1 MFTSLQ
7 QEIQLLKSLRHAN
20 IVRYIDHVVNTKT
33 NQLYIAME
41 YIENGSLAQMVKKY
55 GKFPESLARTYVA
68 KIVDGLVYL
77 HEQGVIHRDVK
88 GANILI
94 DKDGVVKLAD
104 FGVATKIKASAA
116 SAELG
121 ENVAVGTP
129 YFMAPEVITF
139 QGIKPQSDVWSLG
152 CTIIEMLSGE
162 PPYASSSPFSA
173 MYRMVEDDHPPF
185 PSGISPAL
193 ESFLLQCF
201 QKNVDL
207 RLTARELRTLAWLK
221 PAYDT
226 EQAAPH
232 TAAHA
237 AAQDKA
243 APRPLPVLTNFSAA
257 MREVLD
263 YNEALDVVRSQVP
276 AKSGTPDPGDNGGSS
291 ALVGGGGAGGGG
303 GPLHAPHVTTKLSA
317 LVSPRTPRSAALLA
331 SADASLGSSRSRAVV
346 PQTAPHHRHQAVVGG
361 GAPSS
366 RLTRPRSGTHDSG
379 LHAPIGAANDD
390 DQQHSEEQQQQ
401 QQAPIRRQSARG
413 HNLSKSSFTVLPE
426 KSGDARAGLR
436 KSLMQRFAPKTSLD
450 RFKERNM
457 RDEWD
462 NDYLPPN
469 NSDEEDASGDAMPD
483 VSMRR
488 SSSGTLQRRSHV
500 RKRVHMAS
508 TVTAD
513 LGGVKIAALRTASD
527 ENENAVRR
535 ELKGSGDSVAA
546 KRAALAKSAH
556 STPAGVKAPV
566 HRVSSGGG
574 ELDDDDEDWDV
585 EFATATGEQS
595 PRSVPVNRSLKLA
608 LDTTPPQET
617 NNGKK
622 RVRTRRRKTSSKA
635 GDDDGDWQSIS
646 SDADAPGGAGGDS
659 DSGAA
664 VAAAAPAAP
673 GASGAADAVE
683 DDDDADFDR
692 DFDLGF
698 GKWKD
703 NSKVGDW
710 GELLAPKLDRRPA
723 PLPASVSAVKVSAAS
738 EAARRASVTSERLSQ
753 YKDKDRPADDDFDFG
768 STSNDD
774 EPVLPLKLKQTIKA
788 PPKLAHSHDTFSSD
802 HSDSGDIGGDDDD
815 DEHGDGDGDQAARG
829 SRGGGGLQLAAR
841 FTSQQA
847 PPAVAVDWD
856 DTSSSERS
864 AGEAMDAAARN
875 DAVLREKFQEALLRE
890 ILQQIDLLCGS
901 YDDTAAILGALE
913 HLQHIFD
920 ENPGQEM
927 LLITN
932 HGLLPLIALI
942 ERGGANA
949 DVLHRTLELAINIG
963 EDPDIL
969 SNLCVMGAIPAVM
982 ACAAPEQAASVRHL
996 AARFIR
1002 QVICGNAQ
1010 TLQMFIACKG
1020 LAALVGLLDTNDYDS
1035 DRELLWAAVT
1045 SIEMIFRLQHEVSAP
1060 RNEFLHL
1067 FFNCQFL
1074 THFGPAMYATLSD
1087 HDAPPARRVAAA
1099 NLLMTFARGDA
1110 RIKRALCSAETG
1122 FLPWVRQTFDVL
1134 PPDDENNL
1142 TLLKALREL
1151 SSDSTTL
1158 RSLEI
1163 FLERV
1168 VQLGNTFVQ
1177 RKQFP
1182 AELFN
1187 RAIQFLFDMCR
1198 FDRKRQETAASCGIV
1213 PFLLTVIFSN
1223 KPVKEF
1229 AVPIFTD
1236 LARTSMLTRNILW
1249 KNDGLRYYLQLTQD
1263 PYWHMDALG
1272 AIAAWLPHERERL
1285 EQALLSPENVQSLVG
1300 TLRFD
1305 NASALVSVLESL
1317 ESIASLSPLLGQA
1330 LGRSEFGLI
1339 ELLAP
1344 HVQHS
1349 NPHVRVNVV
1358 KLVVALCQRSVNAR
1372 RMLRRG
1378 NMFDS
1383 IQALARG
1390 DPSLLVQNIAN
1401 TILLLAGGDGDTSP
1415 RLDGATTSDTS
1426 GRSSPVA
1433 SPVLSHTSSS
1443 ASVVPHVGG
1452 PSPSASPRVS
1462 RPSISSSSG
1471 AGGGSSSAAVAAA
1484 AAAATGGGGGG
1495 DVQLQRDLEHLKHAP
1510 TKAVVWIEDSE
1521 LQICELLGSGAS
1533 GSVYRGYYRNTEVAI
1548 KELKDGEDDAERIE
1562 EFRKEFAIL
1571 SAMDHKLLILLYGC
1585 SIKPRLRLVMEFA
1598 AGGSL
1603 DSLLSNVSVN
1613 FTWELLFSLMT
1624 QLCQAVNVLHQWT
1637 PQILHRDIKPLNL
1650 LLTRNGDLK
1659 LGDFGLSRF
1668 NSNSN
1673 ANTLGKIRGTM
1684 AYAAPETYAGSP
1696 YTTKSD
1702 VYSVG
1707 MIIWETVTRA
1717 MTGAHERPF
1726 SEFKNIKFDFQII
1739 MHAAKKHVRPTIP
1752 ARTPTS
1758 LRSAIERSWN
1768 KDVPPRPEA
1777 LELLALLQTASGKY
1791 QRHREQ
1797 WDALLGPGGVAA
1809 QPSAASTTATTGTAA
1824 TPTPTPTDAT
1834 EQQSSREAKI
1844 EKIEQQLK
1852 QL

>member
-7 QEIQLLKSLRHAN
+7 QEIQLLKSLRHPN

-207 RLTARELRTLAWLK
+207 RLTARELRSLAWLK
-221 PAYDT
+221 PAYET
-226 EQAAPH
+226 EAAAAAPH
-232 TAAHA
+232 A
-237 AAQDKA
+237 AAGASSASQPASSKA
-243 APRPLPVLTNFSAA
+243 TSLRPPPTLNNFSAA
-257 MREVLD
+257 TRELLN
-263 YNEALDVVRSQVP
+263 YNEALDVVRSHVP
-276 AKSGTPDPGDNGGSS
+276 AKSGTPDPVHPLGDGAAVAHITGIG
-291 ALVGGGGAGGGG
+291 AAGG
-303 GPLHAPHVTTKLSA
+303 LAASAMAHAARVSTKVSA

-331 SADASLGSSRSRAVV
+331 SADASITQSRKDV
-346 PQTAPHHRHQAVVGG
+346 PQTAPHSRHVAVSTAAGG
-361 GAPSS
+361 RQP
-366 RLTRPRSGTHDSG
+366 TRPRSGTHDAGHGLLNRSG
-379 LHAPIGAANDD
+379 DLDD
-390 DQQHSEEQQQQ
+390 GGDAFGPSPQQQ
-401 QQAPIRRQSARG
+401 PMRRQSARG
-413 HNLSKSSFTVLPE
+413 HNLSKSSFVVLPE
-426 KSGDARAGLR
+426 KADEVRAGLR
-436 KSLMQRFAPKTSLD
+436 KALMQRFAPKTSLD

-469 NSDEEDASGDAMPD
+469 NSDEENDDDLPD
-483 VSMRR
+483 LAIRR
-488 SSSGTLQRRSHV
+488 SSSGALQRRAHV
-500 RKRVHMAS
+500 RKRSVPGMAS
-508 TVTAD
+508 DV
-513 LGGVKIAALRTASD
+513 GVKIAALRTASD
-527 ENENAVRR
+527 EQDNSIALAGDAKPDGSRR
-535 ELKGSGDSVAA
+535 AGAA
-546 KRAALAKSAH
+546 LLLAKSAH
-556 STPAGVKAPV
+556 STPAGTKAQP
-566 HRVSSGGG
+566 HRVNSGGH
-574 ELDDDDEDWDV
+574 DADDDEDWDV
-585 EFATATGEQS
+585 EFATATGDAAS

-608 LDTTPPQET
+608 LDTTPPHEAA
-617 NNGKK
+617 GVKK
-622 RVRTRRRKTSSKA
+622 RVRTRRRKTSKTE
-635 GDDDGDWQSIS
+635 DDDWQSVS
-646 SDADAPGGAGGDS
+646 SDDNVASGDDGGDN
-659 DSGAA
+659 DTA
-664 VAAAAPAAP
+664 VAATN
-673 GASGAADAVE
+673 DN
-683 DDDDADFDR
+683 DDDDDDDNFDR

-703 NSKVGDW
+703 NSRVGDW
-710 GELLAPKLDRRPA
+710 GELLAPKLDARPDKRPTAAA
-723 PLPASVSAVKVSAAS
+723 PLPNATVAAMKVSSAS
-738 EAARRASVTSERLSQ
+738 EAARRASMTSERLSQ
-753 YKDKDRPADDDFDFG
+753 YKDKEGKPTDADFDFG
-768 STSNDD
+768 STSDD
-774 EPVLPLKLKQTIKA
+774 EPLPLKVVQSVK
-788 PPKLAHSHDTFSSD
+788 PPLVQSHDTFSSD
-802 HSDSGDIGGDDDD
+802 SSGDIGGDD
-815 DEHGDGDGDQAARG
+815 EHADVARG
-829 SRGGGGLQLAAR
+829 GHGAGSTGLQLAAR
-841 FTSQQA
+841 FTSV
-847 PPAVAVDWD
+847 PAASTEGVFDWD
-856 DTSSSERS
+856 DTSGSEES
-864 AGEAMDAAARN
+864 AGEKMDAAARN

-901 YDDTAAILGALE
+901 YDDGAAILGALE

-927 LLITN
+927 QLITN

-942 ERGGANA
+942 ERGSANA
-949 DVLHRTLELAINIG
+949 EVLNRTLELVINIG

-982 ACAAPEQAASVRHL
+982 ACAAPQQAASVRAL
-996 AARFIR
+996 AARFIQ
-1002 QVICGNAQ
+1002 QVICGTAQ

-1020 LAALVGLLDTNDYDS
+1020 LAALVGLLDANDYDS
-1035 DRELLWAAVT
+1035 DRELLWSAVT

-1067 FFNCQFL
+1067 FVNCSFL
-1074 THFGPAMYATLSD
+1074 AYFGPAMYATLSD
-1087 HDAPPARRVAAA
+1087 HDAPPPRRAAAA
-1099 NLLMTFARGDA
+1099 NLLTTFARGDA
-1110 RIKRALCSAETG
+1110 RLKRALCSAETG

-1285 EQALLSPENVQSLVG
+1285 EQTLLSPDNVQSLVG
-1300 TLRFD
+1300 TLRFG

-1358 KLVVALCQRSVNAR
+1358 KLVVALCQRSPNAR

-1378 NMFDS
+1378 NMYDS
-1383 IQALARG
+1383 IQTLARA
-1390 DPSLLVQNIAN
+1390 DTSLLVQNIAN
-1401 TILLLAGGDGDTSP
+1401 TILLLAGGDGAGDASP

-1433 SPVLSHTSSS
+1433 SPVLSHASSS
-1443 ASVVPHVGG
+1443 ASVVPHLG
-1452 PSPSASPRVS
+1452 PSPSASPRIS
-1462 RPSISSSSG
+1462 RPSVSSTSG
-1471 AGGGSSSAAVAAA
+1471 AASVDSASA
-1484 AAAATGGGGGG
+1484 G
-1495 DVQLQRDLEHLKHAP
+1495 QLQRDLEHLKHAP

-1521 LQICELLGSGAS
+1521 LTICELLGSGAS

-1548 KELKDGEDDAERIE
+1548 KELKDGEDDAGRIE

-1585 SIKPRLRLVMEFA
+1585 SIQPRLRLVMEFA
-1598 AGGSL
+1598 PGGSL

-1613 FTWELLFSLMT
+1613 FTWEMFFSLMT

-1650 LLTRNGDLK
+1650 LLTRNHNLK

-1684 AYAAPETYAGSP
+1684 AYAAPETYAGQA

-1707 MIIWETVTRA
+1707 MIVWETVTRC

-1758 LRSAIERSWN
+1758 LRAAIERSWN

-1777 LELLALLQTASGKY
+1777 LELLALLQTSNGKFN
-1791 QRHREQ
+1791 RHREQ
-1797 WDALLGPGGVAA
+1797 WNELLG
-1809 QPSAASTTATTGTAA
+1809 SAAPTSSAPPPAAAPAPAAPAVTT
-1824 TPTPTPTDAT
+1824 TPAPEVP
-1834 EQQSSREAKI
+1834 EQSSREAKI
-1844 EKIEQQLK
+1844 AQIEQQLK
-1852 QL
+1852 S

>member
-1 MFTSLQ
+1 VFTSLQ

-207 RLTARELRTLAWLK
+207 RLTARELRSLAWLK
-221 PAYDT
+221 PAYET
-226 EQAAPH
+226 EAAAAAAAAPH
-232 TAAHA
+232 AAGGA
-237 AAQDKA
+237 SSTSQPASSKTTSL
-243 APRPLPVLTNFSAA
+243 RPLPPLTNFSAA
-257 MREVLD
+257 TRELLN
-263 YNEALDVVRSQVP
+263 YNEALDVVRSHVP
-276 AKSGTPDPGDNGGSS
+276 AKSGTPDPVHPVGD
-291 ALVGGGGAGGGG
+291 GAVSGVKAAIGGGG
-303 GPLHAPHVTTKLSA
+303 GSAGSGGVGGVAASALAHAARVTTKVSA

-331 SADASLGSSRSRAVV
+331 SADASITQSRKGV
-346 PQTAPHHRHQAVVGG
+346 PQTAPHSRHVGVTAAAG
-361 GAPSS
+361 GRQP
-366 RLTRPRSGTHDSG
+366 TRPRSGTHDAGQGSLMRSG
-379 LHAPIGAANDD
+379 ELDD
-390 DQQHSEEQQQQ
+390 GGDLLGPSPQQGQ
-401 QQAPIRRQSARG
+401 PMRRQSARG
-413 HNLSKSSFTVLPE
+413 HNLSKSSFVVLPE
-426 KSGDARAGLR
+426 KADEVRAGLR
-436 KSLMQRFAPKTSLD
+436 KALMQRFAPKTSLD

-469 NSDEEDASGDAMPD
+469 NSDEEDDDNMPD

-488 SSSGTLQRRSHV
+488 SSSGALQRRSHV
-500 RKRVHMAS
+500 RKRSVP
-508 TVTAD
+508 
-513 LGGVKIAALRTASD
+513 LGIAGDVGVKIAALRTASD
-527 ENENAVRR
+527 ERN
-535 ELKGSGDSVAA
+535 SSVALA
-546 KRAALAKSAH
+546 GDAIMSDASRRALLGKSAN
-556 STPAGVKAPV
+556 STPASSRALP
-566 HRVSSGGG
+566 HRVTSGGHDAD
-574 ELDDDDEDWDV
+574 DDDDEDWDV
-585 EFATATGEQS
+585 EFATATADAAS

-608 LDTTPPQET
+608 LDTTPPHEA
-617 NNGKK
+617 NAAGVKK
-622 RVRTRRRKTSSKA
+622 RVRTRRRKTSKTEEN
-635 GDDDGDWQSIS
+635 DNWQSVS
-646 SDADAPGGAGGDS
+646 SDDKDGGADN
-659 DSGAA
+659 DAA
-664 VAAAAPAAP
+664 VAATN
-673 GASGAADAVE
+673 
-683 DDDDADFDR
+683 DDDDDDNFDR

-703 NSKVGDW
+703 NSRVGDW
-710 GELLAPKLDRRPA
+710 GELLAPKLDARPDKRPAA
-723 PLPASVSAVKVSAAS
+723 PLPNATVSAMKVSSAS
-738 EAARRASVTSERLSQ
+738 EAARRASMTSERLSQ
-753 YKDKDRPADDDFDFG
+753 YKDKEGKPADADFDFG
-768 STSNDD
+768 STSDD
-774 EPVLPLKLKQTIKA
+774 EPLPLKVVHTVK
-788 PPKLAHSHDTFSSD
+788 PPLSHSHDTFSSD
-802 HSDSGDIGGDDDD
+802 SSGDIGGADD
-815 DEHGDGDGDQAARG
+815 DEHVA
-829 SRGGGGLQLAAR
+829 RGGGGHGGHGAGSAGLQLAAR
-841 FTSQQA
+841 FTSV
-847 PPAVAVDWD
+847 PAAASAEVVVDWD
-856 DTSSSERS
+856 DTSGSEES
-864 AGEAMDAAARN
+864 AGEKMDAAARN

-901 YDDTAAILGALE
+901 YDDGAAILGALE

-942 ERGGANA
+942 ERGSANA
-949 DVLHRTLELAINIG
+949 VVLNRTLELVINIG

-982 ACAAPEQAASVRHL
+982 ACAAPQQTASVRAL
-996 AARFIR
+996 AARFIQ
-1002 QVICGNAQ
+1002 QVICGTSQ

-1020 LAALVGLLDTNDYDS
+1020 LAALVGLLDANDYDS
-1035 DRELLWAAVT
+1035 DRELLWSAVT

-1067 FFNCQFL
+1067 FVNCSFL
-1074 THFGPAMYATLSD
+1074 AHFGPAMYATLSD
-1087 HDAPPARRVAAA
+1087 HDAPPARRAATA
-1099 NLLMTFARGDA
+1099 NLLTTFARGDA
-1110 RIKRALCSAETG
+1110 RLKRALCSAETG

-1285 EQALLSPENVQSLVG
+1285 EQTLLSPENVQSLVG
-1300 TLRFD
+1300 TLRFG

-1330 LGRSEFGLI
+1330 LGRTEFGLI

-1358 KLVVALCQRSVNAR
+1358 KLVVALCQRAPNAR

-1378 NMFDS
+1378 NMYDS
-1383 IQALARG
+1383 IQTLARA
-1390 DPSLLVQNIAN
+1390 DTSLLVQNIAN
-1401 TILLLAGGDGDTSP
+1401 TILLLAGSDGAGDASP

-1433 SPVLSHTSSS
+1433 SPVLSHASSS
-1443 ASVVPHVGG
+1443 ASVVVASHLG
-1452 PSPSASPRVS
+1452 PSPSASPRIS
-1462 RPSISSSSG
+1462 RPSVSSAS
-1471 AGGGSSSAAVAAA
+1471 GGGAASVDAASA
-1484 AAAATGGGGGG
+1484 G
-1495 DVQLQRDLEHLKHAP
+1495 QLQRDLEHLKHAP

-1521 LQICELLGSGAS
+1521 LTICELLGSGAS

-1548 KELKDGEDDAERIE
+1548 KELKDGEDDAGRIE

-1585 SIKPRLRLVMEFA
+1585 SIQPRLRLVMEFA
-1598 AGGSL
+1598 PGGSL

-1613 FTWELLFSLMT
+1613 FTWEMFFSLMT

-1650 LLTRNGDLK
+1650 LLTRNHDLK

-1684 AYAAPETYAGSP
+1684 AYAAPETYAGQP

-1707 MIIWETVTRA
+1707 MIVWETVTRC

-1758 LRSAIERSWN
+1758 LRAAIERSWN

-1777 LELLALLQTASGKY
+1777 LELLALLQTSNGKY
-1791 QRHREQ
+1791 NRHREQ
-1797 WDALLGPGGVAA
+1797 WNELLG
-1809 QPSAASTTATTGTAA
+1809 SAAPQAATTAAAPAPAPAPAAAAAAVGTT
-1824 TPTPTPTDAT
+1824 TPVPEAP
-1834 EQQSSREAKI
+1834 EQSSREAKI
-1844 EKIEQQLK
+1844 AQIEQQLK
-1852 QL
+1852 S

>member
-1 MFTSLQ
+1 
-7 QEIQLLKSLRHAN
+7 
-20 IVRYIDHVVNTKT
+20 
-33 NQLYIAME
+33 
-41 YIENGSLAQMVKKY
+41 
-55 GKFPESLARTYVA
+55 
-68 KIVDGLVYL
+68 
-77 HEQGVIHRDVK
+77 
-88 GANILI
+88 
-94 DKDGVVKLAD
+94 
-104 FGVATKIKASAA
+104 
-116 SAELG
+116 
-121 ENVAVGTP
+121 
-129 YFMAPEVITF
+129 
-139 QGIKPQSDVWSLG
+139 
-152 CTIIEMLSGE
+152 
-162 PPYASSSPFSA
+162 
-173 MYRMVEDDHPPF
+173 
-185 PSGISPAL
+185 
-193 ESFLLQCF
+193 
-201 QKNVDL
+201 
-207 RLTARELRTLAWLK
+207 
-221 PAYDT
+221 
-226 EQAAPH
+226 
-232 TAAHA
+232 
-237 AAQDKA
+237 
-243 APRPLPVLTNFSAA
+243 

-276 AKSGTPDPGDNGGSS
+276 AKSGTPDPTPSSDFGASSS
-291 ALVGGGGAGGGG
+291 ASSIAGGGAA
-303 GPLHAPHVTTKLSA
+303 PHAPHVTTKLSA

-331 SADASLGSSRSRAVV
+331 SADASLSSSRNRV
-346 PQTAPHHRHQAVVGG
+346 PQTAPHHRHQAMA
-361 GAPSS
+361 GAAPAV

-379 LHAPIGAANDD
+379 LVAPIGAGDD
-390 DQQHSEEQQQQ
+390 DLSPRQQQQ
-401 QQAPIRRQSARG
+401 QQQQQQQHRRQSARG
-413 HNLSKSSFTVLPE
+413 HNLSKSSFVVLPE
-426 KSGDARAGLR
+426 KSVEVRAGMR
-436 KSLMQRFAPKTSLD
+436 KALMQRFAPKTSLD

-469 NSDEEDASGDAMPD
+469 NSDEEDGSGEVMPD

-488 SSSGTLQRRSHV
+488 SSSGTLQRR
-500 RKRVHMAS
+500 KRVQLVGS
-508 TVTAD
+508 VTAD
-513 LGGVKIAALRTASD
+513 IGGVKIAALRTASD
-527 ENENAVRR
+527 EKENGGDA
-535 ELKGSGDSVAA
+535 SG

-556 STPAGVKAPV
+556 STPAGVKAP
-566 HRVSSGGG
+566 HRVTSGGG
-574 ELDDDDEDWDV
+574 ELDDDEDWDV
-585 EFATATGEQS
+585 EFATATAEQS

-617 NNGKK
+617 SGGGGGKK
-622 RVRTRRRKTSSKA
+622 RVRTRRRKTSSKT
-635 GDDDGDWQSIS
+635 GEDDGDWQSIS
-646 SDADAPGGAGGDS
+646 SDDEDSNAVGGDS
-659 DSGAA
+659 DSGAV
-664 VAAAAPAAP
+664 VAPSAAKTAA
-673 GASGAADAVE
+673 
-683 DDDDADFDR
+683 DDDDDDDFDR

-703 NSKVGDW
+703 NSRVGDW
-710 GELLAPKLDRRPA
+710 GELLAPKLERRPA
-723 PLPASVSAVKVSAAS
+723 PLPAAVSSIKMSAS

-753 YKDKDRPADDDFDFG
+753 YKDKDKPADDDFDFG
-768 STSNDD
+768 SSSNEN
-774 EPVLPLKLKQTIKA
+774 EPALPLKLKQTIKA
-788 PPKLAHSHDTFSSD
+788 PALAHSRDTFSSD
-802 HSDSGDIGGDDDD
+802 DSDSGDIGDDD
-815 DEHGDGDGDQAARG
+815 DEHDNDGAEHRG
-829 SRGGGGLQLAAR
+829 GRGGGGGGLQLAAR
-841 FTSQQA
+841 FTTQHA
-847 PPAVAVDWD
+847 PTSAPAEAVDWD
-856 DTSSSERS
+856 DTASSEQS

-949 DVLHRTLELAINIG
+949 DVLHRTLELVINIG

-969 SNLCVMGAIPAVM
+969 SNLCVMGAIPAIM
-982 ACAAPEQAASVRHL
+982 ACAAPQQAASVRQL

-1020 LAALVGLLDTNDYDS
+1020 LAALVGLLDTSDYDS
-1035 DRELLWAAVT
+1035 DRELLWSAVT

-1110 RIKRALCSAETG
+1110 RLKRALCSAETG

-1358 KLVVALCQRSVNAR
+1358 KLVVALCQRSANAR

-1378 NMFDS
+1378 NMLDS
-1383 IQALARG
+1383 IQALARA

-1401 TILLLAGGDGDTSP
+1401 TILLLAGGDGDASP

-1443 ASVVPHVGG
+1443 ASVVPTAGGG

-1462 RPSISSSSG
+1462 RPSVSSSG
-1471 AGGGSSSAAVAAA
+1471 GA
-1484 AAAATGGGGGG
+1484 GGGGG
-1495 DVQLQRDLEHLKHAP
+1495 DGQLQRDLEHLKHAP
-1510 TKAVVWIEDSE
+1510 SKAVVWIEDSE

-1650 LLTRNGDLK
+1650 LLTRNRDLK

-1758 LRSAIERSWN
+1758 LRAAIERCWN

-1777 LELLALLQTASGKY
+1777 LELLVLLQTASGKY
-1791 QRHREQ
+1791 QRHRDQ
-1797 WDALLGPGGVAA
+1797 WDALLVPDGVAP
-1809 QPSAASTTATTGTAA
+1809 QPQPAAAAVSAA
-1824 TPTPTPTDAT
+1824 TPTPTTD
-1834 EQQSSREAKI
+1834 EQKSAARDAKI

-1852 QL
+1852 S